1 MEPHILAFSLGPV
14 ALALA
19 LAVNGPDTYYG
30 DIIKSSLSLQD
41 IGLNIA

>member
-1 MEPHILAFSLGPV
+1 MEPHILAFSLGP
-14 ALALA
+14 AA
-19 LAVNGPDTYYG
+19 LAVDGPDTYYG